1 MIMKN
6 RFLLI
11 FTFIP
16 LFVILSACA
25 SSNKN
30 KEVESNSEEQ
40 LNEEYTAVLT
50 DYIVSGDPIFVFYAN
65 LDDYEQI
72 LVVNDNGENDLE
84 ELRNPSNFGK
94 TYKLVCGGNSISQEE
109 LTTYLADSIVSFEKI
124 ADNKEFSAKVKKTLY
139 EEFSYEIIELELP
152 FKIDYETLDIM
163 ADNVISIPDSNYRLF
178 IKTEGKYKD
187 IEKEY
192 GMESYEM
199 NKYRHET
206 ELGFLGKL
214 VENEPDFDLYIISE
228 IPFNRKLG
236 AEGAP
241 MTFRIVSIDKNGNVI
256 SSITFA
262 REFSA
267 ADNYLVE
274 GEIFEDLVISLN
286 TKYFED
292 GGGDPYIEEPEFYHV
307 TKNGKIEKD
316 EL

>member
-1 MIMKN
+1 MKN
-6 RFLLI
+6 RIILI
-11 FTFIP
+11 LSIVQVVFF
-16 LFVILSACA
+16 LSACG
-25 SSNKN
+25 SSTSSKSDA
-30 KEVESNSEEQ
+30 ESNSDEQ
-40 LNEEYTAVLT
+40 SEEYTAVLT

-65 LDDYEQI
+65 LDGYPQT
-72 LVVNDNGENDLE
+72 LVVNDNGEKNIE

-94 TYKLVCGGNSISQEE
+94 TYKLVCAGNSISQEE
-109 LTTYLADSIVSFEKI
+109 LTTYLADTLVSFEKVTE
-124 ADNKEFSAKVKKTLY
+124 DKGFSAKVKTLLY
-139 EEFSYEIIELELP
+139 EVFSYEIIELELP
-152 FKIDYETLDIM
+152 FKIDYETLDILS
-163 ADNVISIPDSNYRLF
+163 DNVISIPDSNYRLF
-178 IKTEGKYKD
+178 IKTEGKYTN

-192 GMESYEM
+192 GMESPDM

-214 VENEPDFDLYIISE
+214 VEDEPGFDLYIISE
-228 IPFNRKLG
+228 MPFIRKFD

-241 MTFRIVSIDKNGNVI
+241 MTFKLVSIDKNGNVI

-286 TKYFED
+286 TKHFED
-292 GGGDPYIEEPEFYHV
+292 GGGNPYIEEPEFYHV
-307 TKNGKIEKD
+307 TNKGKIEKD

>member
-1 MIMKN
+1 MTMKN
-6 RFLLI
+6 KFLLI
-11 FTFIP
+11 FAFLP
-16 LFVILSACA
+16 LLVVVSACG
-25 SSNKN
+25 SGNKN
-30 KEVESNSEEQ
+30 KEVESNSKEQ

-65 LDDYEQI
+65 LDGLEQI
-72 LVVNDNGENDLE
+72 LVVNDNGESNLE

-94 TYKLVCGGNSISQEE
+94 TYKLICGGSSISQEE
-109 LTTYLADSIVSFEKI
+109 LTTHLADSIISFEKV
-124 ADNKEFSAKVKKTLY
+124 ADDKEFSAKVKKTLY

-152 FKIDYETLDIM
+152 FKVDYETLDIM
-163 ADNVISIPDSNYRLF
+163 SDNVISIPDSNYRLF
-178 IKTEGKYKD
+178 IQTEGKYTN

-192 GMESYEM
+192 GMESPDM

-214 VENEPDFDLYIISE
+214 VEDEPGFDLYIISE
-228 IPFNRKLG
+228 MPFIRKFD

-241 MTFRIVSIDKNGNVI
+241 LVFKLVSIDENGNVI

-307 TKNGKIEKD
+307 TNKGKIVKD